1 MANGN
6 YQPTQQMPRQ
16 GRHAQPQYQ
25 QMQYQQQYQ
34 QPQYQQYPPR
44 QISFE
49 RESTSTGQWVLTLFL
64 AAIPVLN
71 IILMLVWAF
80 GSSTE
85 PSKKNW
91 ARANIIWAII
101 GVIFAIA
108 LIVAGTVLGVD
119 WPQAFQE
126 WQQRYFG
133 M

>member
-1 MANGN
+1 
-6 YQPTQQMPRQ
+6 MPRQ

-25 QMQYQQQYQ
+25 QQYQQS
-34 QPQYQQYPPR
+34 QYQQYPPR
-44 QISFE
+44 QISLE
-49 RESTSTGQWVLTLFL
+49 REATSTGKWVLTLFL
-64 AAIPVLN
+64 AAIPIIN

-91 ARANIIWAII
+91 ARATIIWAII

>member
-1 MANGN
+1 VANEN

-16 GRHAQPQYQ
+16 GRHAQPQSQ

-49 RESTSTGQWVLTLFL
+49 REATSTGQWVLTLFL

-101 GVIFAIA
+101 GIVVTIA
-108 LIVAGTVLGVD
+108 LIAIGTAMGVD
-119 WPQAFQE
+119 WNQVVQQYA
-126 WQQRYFG
+126 QRY
-133 M
+133 